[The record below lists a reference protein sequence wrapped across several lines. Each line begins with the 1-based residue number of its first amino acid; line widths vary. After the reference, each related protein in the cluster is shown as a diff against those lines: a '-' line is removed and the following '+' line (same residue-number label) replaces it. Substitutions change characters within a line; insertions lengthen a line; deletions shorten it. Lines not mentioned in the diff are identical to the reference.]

1 MYSGS
6 RRFGL
11 GRNDDVFEE
20 AAMTEASS
28 AVVMESVDRQIDAWV
43 EATKKLTGTV
53 VEERKPWIENVNEE
67 NIRHF
72 AQGTDDQNPL
82 WLDPAVAAKTKW
94 GGIIAPPAMIFANR
108 YPILHGAPL
117 AAPLASLIG
126 GVEAEF
132 HQPVRPGD
140 RLSSTPIQK
149 EFYEKRNKE
158 GRRLNFVIS
167 EVTYRNQN
175 NDVVAIARGTMIMA
189 TQVGLQKMMEH
200 TPPRYTDADLER
212 LESAWRNEYR
222 RGAITLYIGDVE
234 VGSSIPEIVRGP
246 FTIGDLV
253 AWNAA
258 IGPSYKAGSWG
269 YLELTKSMH
278 TAMFNPITNF
288 PVKYSQQHEDFHMAA
303 GRGMPAPFDNGVMRF
318 AWTAPLITNW
328 MGFDGWLRRLNVQVR
343 RPGLYGDLTTYS
355 GEITEK
361 DETTGVVKLKILG
374 RRQDGLETTGGEAEV
389 VLPRR

>member
-1 MYSGS
+1 
-6 RRFGL
+6 
-11 GRNDDVFEE
+11 
-20 AAMTEASS
+20 MTEASS
-28 AVVMESVDRQIDAWV
+28 AVVMESVDREIDAWV
-43 EATKKLTGTV
+43 EATRKLTGKV

-82 WLDPAVAAKTKW
+82 WLDPTVAAKTKW

-108 YPILHGAPL
+108 YPILHGAPM

-200 TPPRYTDADLER
+200 AAPRYTDADLER

-222 RGAITLYIGDVE
+222 RGATTLYIGDVE